1 MSGEPGVRAPRDL
14 RAVCVPLDDGPPIDP
29 FSLAGPDGIVIAN
42 QELTLVGIGAA
53 LSIPLSAGLQDD
65 QGVVGVQ
72 RRLAAIDT
80 DDRVNRPGSGPV
92 ALGGLPFDR
101 SAAGSLVVPE
111 LLYGRSDDGAEWV
124 TMVTEGAAPTPSTGL
139 RAGLLALSNSRTGSG
154 TAEAAEVAEADE
166 VGEVGKVGGA
176 ASPSVTPLTSDRS
189 FMGAV
194 AHAVRDIRHG
204 ELRKVVLA
212 RQIELAFDRAID
224 VPALL
229 RRWRDVEPTAT
240 VFSIPVEGG
249 QFLGASPELLVDR
262 RGATVRCRPLAGTSS
277 RPGKGSTG
285 AGHPIGGSRPTGT
298 DQVSAGN
305 PPLPANDLRKSAKD
319 VSEHRLVVEAIADAL
334 GPLCTHLDVP
344 PTPDLVHLHNV
355 SHLGTSISGTLA
367 PSLSGLPTVLG
378 LVATLHPTPAVGG
391 VPRRQALQSIAE
403 LEPSGHAHYAGP
415 VGWMDVHG
423 DGRWVVGIRAAT
435 VAGRH
440 ARLAAGVGIVER
452 SDPASEL
459 LETNW
464 KFTAVFDALAPGQHL
479 SVADAAEPLPVDRSA

>member
-1 MSGEPGVRAPRDL
+1 
-14 RAVCVPLDDGPPIDP
+14 
-29 FSLAGPDGIVIAN
+29 
-42 QELTLVGIGAA
+42 
-53 LSIPLSAGLQDD
+53 
-65 QGVVGVQ
+65 
-72 RRLAAIDT
+72 
-80 DDRVNRPGSGPV
+80 
-92 ALGGLPFDR
+92 
-101 SAAGSLVVPE
+101 
-111 LLYGRSDDGAEWV
+111 
-124 TMVTEGAAPTPSTGL
+124 MVTEGAAPTPSTGL

-154 TAEAAEVAEADE
+154 TPEAAEA
-166 VGEVGKVGGA
+166 GEA

-212 RQIELAFDRAID
+212 RQIELAFDTAID

-285 AGHPIGGSRPTGT
+285 AGHPIGGNRPTGT
-298 DQVSAGN
+298 DQVSPGN

-319 VSEHRLVVEAIADAL
+319 VSEHCLVVEAIADAL

-355 SHLGTSISGTLA
+355 SHLSTSISGTLA
-367 PSLSGLPTVLG
+367 PSSSGLPTVLG
-378 LVATLHPTPAVGG
+378 LVATMHPTPAVGG
-391 VPRRQALQSIAE
+391 VPRRQALQAIAE
-403 LEPSGHAHYAGP
+403 LEPSDRAHYAGP
-415 VGWMDVHG
+415 VGWMDAHG